1 MSEMVAEI
9 RSTRQEEADACL
21 PLPPRPTNSELWSL
35 VLGCGNRMIS
45 SQV

>member
-21 PLPPRPTNSELWSL
+21 PLPPGRPALSRGAWVCYAET
-35 VLGCGNRMIS
+35 I
-45 SQV
+45 